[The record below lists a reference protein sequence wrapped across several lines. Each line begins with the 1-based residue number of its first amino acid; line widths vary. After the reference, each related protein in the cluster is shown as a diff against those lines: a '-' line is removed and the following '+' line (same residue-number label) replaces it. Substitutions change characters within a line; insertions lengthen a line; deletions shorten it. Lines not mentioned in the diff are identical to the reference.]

1 MPGSAFRKGS
11 GTGAGYNAVE
21 ACTEE
26 FGMEREVCSGDFNRA
41 DRVGMR
47 VDALPER
54 FPDSAVDERT

>member
-1 MPGSAFRKGS
+1 
-11 GTGAGYNAVE
+11 
-21 ACTEE
+21 
-26 FGMEREVCSGDFNRA
+26 MEREVCSEDFNRA